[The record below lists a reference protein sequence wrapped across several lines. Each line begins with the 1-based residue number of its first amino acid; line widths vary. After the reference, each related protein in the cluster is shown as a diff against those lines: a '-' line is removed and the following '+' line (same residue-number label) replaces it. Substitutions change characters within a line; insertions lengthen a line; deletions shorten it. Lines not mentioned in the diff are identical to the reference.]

1 MLSAVK
7 SYALETETDW
17 EAFLNQIGLTLQH
30 PLLQNIVSS
39 LKSAGTQG
47 CIFEDAYLDRDF
59 SASYSRFYSTL
70 FKPYRKYCKRLHF
83 FRENLKD
90 LNDLA
95 DADQISKAIELKQ
108 DNYMGFVTLRPLS
121 HAPVSIAVLCKD
133 KLGNNVES
141 EVGVYSTFDI
151 HVMGATL
158 KVKGMPLTQQDTRI
172 GACAQAAMWM
182 AGRHFHNKHRAP
194 WFSVPEITD
203 RALKPTDS
211 VISKSLPAGSD
222 YLLPDNMVRA
232 LSAMQRHPIVY
243 AVSPDGKG
251 GSTWGGFDVKATI
264 SRYVDSGIP
273 VILVLDKPSD
283 SLGHAV
289 VAVGTKRKEIDLGTL
304 AVKST
309 QANFLSHILVN
320 DDQRGSY
327 LPLAVG
333 VDDFDD
339 AQYPFNI
346 EEHLKLIFVPLPDK
360 VFITGEIAERLAL
373 DKLRTSAIH
382 LNALAK
388 GTLGDEQAKSF
399 NPHPEFIAAAKDLK
413 VISRTYLT
421 YGWRYKSRALRNNL
435 SAKLKSDLIAR
446 QFPKYVW
453 VTEFSLPSEAFEHDA
468 CKRVVRAH
476 AVTDATGSQ
485 MWESVQL
492 LDMPGLL
499 ITWTFDPNAPV
510 DLPKVDMSLFA
521 EDFKCFPKIRGVD
534 DYALCSVA

>member
-7 SYALETETDW
+7 SYTLESENDW
-17 EAFLNQIGLTLQH
+17 SSFLSQIGLTLTH
-30 PLLQNIVSS
+30 PLLINIVSS
-39 LKSAGTQG
+39 LKSAGVKG

-70 FKPYRKYCKRLHF
+70 FKPYQKYCKRLHF
-83 FRENLKD
+83 FGENLKD
-90 LNDLA
+90 LNELV
-95 DADQISKAIELKQ
+95 DANAISKAVECKQ
-108 DNYMGFVTLRPLS
+108 STYFGFVTIRPLS

-133 KLGNNVES
+133 KLRCEI
-141 EVGVYSTFDI
+141 ECDVGVYSTFDI

-158 KVKGMPLTQQDTRI
+158 RVKGMPLTQQDTRI

-243 AVSPDGKG
+243 AVSPDGAG
-251 GSTWGGFDVKATI
+251 GSTWGGFDVTATI

-273 VILVLDKPSD
+273 VILVMDKPTE

-289 VAVGTKRKEIDLGTL
+289 VAVGTKRKKIDITALS
-304 AVKST
+304 VKST
-309 QANFLSHILVN
+309 QANFLSHFLVN

-333 VDDFDD
+333 TDDFNENE
-339 AQYPFNI
+339 YPFNI

-373 DKLRTSAIH
+373 DKLSSSANHLHAFAQRT
-382 LNALAK
+382 LEPAK
-388 GTLGDEQAKSF
+388 AKLF
-399 NPHPEFIAAAKDLK
+399 NPHPEFIDAAKRLQ

-435 SAKLKSDLIAR
+435 SAKLKSSLITR

-453 VTEFSLPSEAFEHDA
+453 VTEFSLPSEATSHDP
-468 CKRVVRAH
+468 CNRIVRAH
-476 AVTDATGSQ
+476 VVTDATGSQ
-485 MWESVQL
+485 MWESAQL

-499 ITWTFDPNAPV
+499 ITWTFDPNTPADQPSI
-510 DLPKVDMSLFA
+510 DMSLFE
-521 EDFKCFPKIRGVD
+521 EDFEYFPKIRGID
-534 DYALCSVA
+534 DYVACEVR